1 MAFKRQK
8 RQLIKF
14 EFEYNDVVNR
24 ETKNLTYEIEH
35 DTDLAKKL
43 IAIGELDFEKMSSSE
58 AKETLR
64 KAFDTILGLG
74 AMDDIQAK
82 VFKGDELLLT
92 DYISIGNYLMS
103 EVDKANKELEKMFQT
118 IKSNNTKN
126 EVVDGIVI
134 DEK

>member
-8 RQLIKF
+8 RQVIKF
-14 EFEYNDVVNR
+14 EFEYINDKQ
-24 ETKNLTYEIEH
+24 ETDYLKYESEY

-43 IAIGELDFEKMSSSE
+43 TDIGELDFEKMSSNESKQ
-58 AKETLR
+58 ALR

-82 VFKGDELLLT
+82 VFEGDELLLP
-92 DYISIGNYLMS
+92 DYLSIGNYLVE
-103 EVDKANKELEKMFQT
+103 EVDKANKELEKLTNSFSFGK
-118 IKSNNTKN
+118 I
-126 EVVDGIVI
+126 EAIDGIIV